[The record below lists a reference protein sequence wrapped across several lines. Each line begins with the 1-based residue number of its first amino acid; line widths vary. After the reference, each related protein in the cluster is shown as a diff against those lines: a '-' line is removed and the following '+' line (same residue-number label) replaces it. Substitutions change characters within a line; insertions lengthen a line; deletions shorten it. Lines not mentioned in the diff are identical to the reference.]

1 MSGLASTA
9 AQGLAAPGAAHARV
23 LAAADP
29 TLASFYH
36 QPWWLVV
43 IKVLAV
49 FAFLMIITLF
59 AIWAERRV
67 IGRMQQRPG
76 PNRAGPFGLLQSLLD
91 GVKLPLKEDIVPT
104 NVDKLLFW
112 LAPAIAVI
120 PAFISIAIIPFG
132 PEVSIFGVQT
142 PLQLADL
149 PVAVLLVLAMSS
161 MAVYGIVLAG
171 WASESPY
178 PLLGGLRS
186 SAQVISYEI
195 AMGLAFVPVFLYSGS
210 LSTTQIVAKQS
221 GANTSFH
228 LFGAVLHWPSWYA
241 VLLFPSF
248 VIYLITMVGE
258 TNRLPFDL
266 PEGEGELVGGYHT
279 EYSSLKFAL
288 FYLGEYINMTTVSA
302 LATTLFLGGWR
313 APWPISAWPD
323 ANTGWYPLIWFLV
336 KVLILLFCFV
346 WLRGTLPRIRYD
358 QLMRFGWKVLIPVAL
373 VWILVIATIRVWR
386 THGGSPAVYTVAGLL
401 VVALLTLLFMGD
413 AAAQRRAQAT
423 EEAAAQA
430 AQPPRTGEPGAD
442 DGGPGFPVPPMDLP
456 HYHGIGVDMSPSE
469 VTPEESGESRATTK
483 EVTGA

>member
-9 AQGLAAPGAAHARV
+9 AQGLAASGAAHARV

-43 IKVLAV
+43 IKVLVV
-49 FAFLMIITLF
+49 FAFLMITTLF
-59 AIWAERRV
+59 AIWAERRI

-91 GVKLPLKEDIVPT
+91 GVKLPLKEDIIPT

-142 PLQLADL
+142 PLQVADL

-210 LSTTQIVAKQS
+210 LSTTQIVSKQS

-228 LFGAVLHWPSWYA
+228 LFGAVLHWPSC
-241 VLLFPSF
+241 

-266 PEGEGELVGGYHT
+266 PEGEGELVAGYHT

-288 FYLGEYINMTTVSA
+288 FYLGEYINMTTVA
-302 LATTLFLGGWR
+302 GLATTLFLGGWR
-313 APWPISAWPD
+313 APWPISVWPD

-401 VVALLTLLFMGD
+401 VVALLTVLFMGD
-413 AAAQRRAQAT
+413 AAAQRRAQAA

-430 AQPPRTGEPGAD
+430 GQPPRTGEPGTG